1 MRKKK
6 DFKTVTSNSFI
17 VSVCILGLFAFA
29 VTGCDYK
36 SSNTSSLLGKAILN
50 FQRGLNSVRTV
61 GITVTC
67 DTDTPAISTKKISGK
82 IKDTSSL
89 VNIPNARVSTDTASS
104 LVTLSD
110 EAGSFSLAGIE
121 STTTDV
127 TVGVTATGYDT
138 LSQKIKLTCQNSSVT
153 ILISKVTIAA
163 AGVNAMTMDNSKLDD
178 GNIQ

>member
-1 MRKKK
+1 MNKKK

-82 IKDTSSL
+82 H
-89 VNIPNARVSTDTASS
+89 
-104 LVTLSD
+104 
-110 EAGSFSLAGIE
+110 
-121 STTTDV
+121 
-127 TVGVTATGYDT
+127 
-138 LSQKIKLTCQNSSVT
+138 
-153 ILISKVTIAA
+153 
-163 AGVNAMTMDNSKLDD
+163 
-178 GNIQ
+178 